1 MEQLGL
7 ENAVI
12 GLVIAVAALL
22 VLSAFMGWKIYKNKQ
37 HQHSEYQTLADGISQ
52 LAKKAEGHDDQLSLL
67 HNQADKMNGYNYKLA
82 KLQLQEEELDI
93 RSFIGR
99 LHVYIERHKNIEN
112 YGIMPKE
119 ALLSLNAQL
128 SVISTS
134 LQQSAD
140 VLVLPEPKVETT
152 EEKSNH

>member
-12 GLVIAVAALL
+12 GLVIVVGLL
-22 VLSAFMGWKIYKNKQ
+22 VLVIVGMGWIMHKNKQ

-52 LAKKAEGHDDQLSLL
+52 LAKKAEGHDSQLSLL
-67 HNQADKMNGYNYKLA
+67 HDQADKMNGYNYKLA

-128 SVISTS
+128 SVVSNS

-140 VLVLPEPKVETT
+140 VLVLPEPKTETT